1 MYIIHFYLYG
11 SAAVLFAQAF
21 NNNEIWEGIFGFFFL
36 VSGFLLDSKIHKDV
50 KKTTEE
56 LERQNK
62 MLAKEEGKYF
72 YKCIDQDK
80 EIETLKKEIEE
91 LKKSNNR
98 LNYIIQQQE
107 KPNATELQYQEE
119 NKKDI
124 IYYTFAN
131 ED

>member
-1 MYIIHFYLYG
+1 MDFLMCNLMMGGVIVGSFFPQANCQVMCIVAGLIYLC
-11 SAAVLFAQAF
+11 AIQ
-21 NNNEIWEGIFGFFFL
+21 
-36 VSGFLLDSKIHKDV
+36 
-50 KKTTEE
+50 
-56 LERQNK
+56 
-62 MLAKEEGKYF
+62 LAKQEHEKLEKETHELGKF
-72 YKCIDQDK
+72 KCYYYTC
-80 EIETLKKEIEE
+80 IEQKKEIEE